1 MAMAYGYVRVSHLKS
16 ARSGLSEEDQRR
28 RNLACWETEL
38 KAKGVS
44 WGGSFEDPAKS
55 ASKRKFLER
64 PQARRLF
71 GLLKPGDYLIVA
83 LSSRAF
89 RNLRDCLNTEA
100 VLSSMGVTVRCL
112 DISWDTSSPAG
123 KFMRHVLASVDQYQS
138 EMLSDKNGSIAEVL
152 RSQGRVAGGRK
163 DRKPYGYTRHPDNK
177 LTPDHAERRVLE
189 YMLRRHCVDR
199 ICDRER
205 IAREIQDMAEKGAL
219 KVGRAWNGNK
229 IKAAI
234 AAFWRIVRDEGAE
247 WIQDAGVKDYAVSA
261 GVVA

>member
-1 MAMAYGYVRVSHLKS
+1 M
-16 ARSGLSEEDQRR
+16 DQRR

-38 KAKGVS
+38 KPKGVS

-55 ASKRKFLER
+55 AGKRKFLER

-71 GLLKPGDYLIVA
+71 RLP
-83 LSSRAF
+83 
-89 RNLRDCLNTEA
+89 
-100 VLSSMGVTVRCL
+100 
-112 DISWDTSSPAG
+112 
-123 KFMRHVLASVDQYQS
+123 
-138 EMLSDKNGSIAEVL
+138 
-152 RSQGRVAGGRK
+152 RSQGRVSGGRK
-163 DRKPYGYTRHPDNK
+163 DRKPYGYIRRPDNR

-199 ICDRER
+199 VCDRER

-219 KVGRAWNGNK
+219 KVCRAWNGNK

-234 AAFWRIVRDEGAE
+234 AAFWRIVRDEGVE

-261 GVVA
+261 LK